1 MTLPA
6 TRAGWR
12 ESDPK
17 MVARLLDGAI
27 DLHCHSG
34 PSVMPRCVD
43 HLEAM
48 QEASEAGFKALLL
61 KDHYYSVTPVT
72 ELLNKHYAHLG
83 VIMLSGVPL
92 NNALGGLNIHAV
104 EHGIRLGA
112 KLVWMPT
119 FSSANHIAHHKQ
131 DEHFDQKF
139 PQTTRKM
146 LEPIPLSVLDSAG
159 RVKDEVL
166 GILDLIA
173 EADIVLSGG
182 HLNVREIFPLFETAR
197 ARGVKRLLLN
207 HPTFLVDA
215 TLEDLCQFA
224 TEGVYLE
231 HSMCT
236 WMPGSKFK
244 FYDND
249 FLHQVIEAGTV
260 NYTILGSDLGQQGNP
275 KMVDGFRYTIE
286 SCLDLG
292 YSEEDV
298 RKLTSTNA
306 ARLIGID

>member
-1 MTLPA
+1 MILRA
-6 TRAGWR
+6 NRAGWR
-12 ESDPK
+12 EGDPK
-17 MVARLLDGAI
+17 VVARLLEGAI

-34 PSVMPRCVD
+34 PSVMPRYFD

-48 QEASEAGFKALLL
+48 QEASEAGLKALLL

-83 VIMLSGVPL
+83 VIMLSGIPL
-92 NNALGGLNIHAV
+92 NNTLGGLNIHAV
-104 EHGIRLGA
+104 EHGIKLGA

-131 DEHFDQKF
+131 DKHFDQKF

-146 LEPIPLSVLDSAG
+146 LEPIPLSVLGSNG
-159 RVKDEVL
+159 KVKDEVK

-182 HLNVREIFPLFETAR
+182 HLNVREIYPLFEEAR

-207 HPTFLVDA
+207 HPTFVVDA
-215 TLEDLCQFA
+215 TLEDLRQFA
-224 TEGVYLE
+224 MEGVYLE

-236 WMPGSKFK
+236 WMPGSKYK
-244 FYDND
+244 FYEDEY
-249 FLHQVIEAGTV
+249 LHQLIEASTV
-260 NYTILGSDLGQQGNP
+260 NNTILGSDLGQQGNP

-286 SCLDLG
+286 TCLDLG
-292 YSEEDV
+292 YSEADV

-306 ARLIGID
+306 ARLIGLN